1 MTKLIRKNSMG
12 TPSHIGYLK
21 MSERDVRRHKSRCI
35 YYIREENGCTDY
47 FSRCIG
53 SSHCK
58 FYREYAKWCNN
69 DIQNTMYISKEISK
83 IATKRKNNVGTPKK
97 LKRKLPKEKVF
108 FIVSDDLYNDKL
120 LTGEF
125 SAYVSLNY
133 ISPRNKVSG
142 EVNDYNLK
150 FLSLGGMKFIS
161 NTIYEDYVA
170 HVIMEQYNF
179 IFIHNDKEEEKQIIK
194 RIKKVCAE
202 RKQKTL
208 AQKEARLKERI
219 QKNNKITKSE
229 NISKREIINVVCN
242 SLYNSLMNC
251 SNRRCHGTLKPS
263 KISISYGVQRIFS
276 VDILKCHLCG
286 RLYVKEK
293 VFLKFSTRKNMKLFN
308 YVFRF
313 QGKYVKNVKNTN
325 NKTYLVSFY

>member
-1 MTKLIRKNSMG
+1 MIFKILCIYQKK
-12 TPSHIGYLK
+12 YLK
-21 MSERDVRRHKSRCI
+21 LQK
-35 YYIREENGCTDY
+35 
-47 FSRCIG
+47 
-53 SSHCK
+53 
-58 FYREYAKWCNN
+58 
-69 DIQNTMYISKEISK
+69 
-83 IATKRKNNVGTPKK
+83 
-97 LKRKLPKEKVF
+97 KEKIMLELLKNWNESYQRRKCF

-208 AQKEARLKERI
+208 ARKEARLKERI